1 MINLTEIIKNQ
12 FKYGTMDKKEL
23 RRKVDVMY
31 VCNAFT
37 DKEYQEIC
45 NLFLEKEQEKKELE
59 KTISIKENTQEHNEE
74 FVTQ

>member
-45 NLFLEKEQEKKELE
+45 NLFLEKEQENKELE
-59 KTISIKENTQEHNEE
+59 KSIENNLDAQEHNEE
-74 FVTQ
+74 VVVK